1 MSFKDNFPR
10 TALPGEV
17 VPTLDIFGEP
27 ICEDEAGLTLALL
40 LVIFVDAIGLP
51 RIWEMV
57 LEDDARRIV
66 EVDGL
71 VAELALEIADTKPIA
86 VTTFNDEDLN
96 FSNAP

>member
-1 MSFKDNFPR
+1 V
-10 TALPGEV
+10 T
-17 VPTLDIFGEP
+17 TLDIFGKP

-51 RIWEMV
+51 RICEMA
-57 LEDDARRIV
+57 LEDDVRRIV

-71 VAELALEIADTKPIA
+71 VVGVALEIADTKPIA
-86 VTTFNDEDLN
+86 VTILIDEDLN